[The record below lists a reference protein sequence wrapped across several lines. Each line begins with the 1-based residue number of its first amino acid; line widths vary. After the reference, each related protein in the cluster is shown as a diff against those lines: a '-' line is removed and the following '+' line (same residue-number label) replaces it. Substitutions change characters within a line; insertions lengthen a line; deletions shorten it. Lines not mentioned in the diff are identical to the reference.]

1 MKNCIEYKV
10 NEGCLTL
17 LLILENMYISEM
29 IQIPKHIYKEIET
42 LYEMLVNYIEKDYKY
57 INAENIEFVR
67 KIFINKEK

>member
-29 IQIPKHIYKEIET
+29 IRVPKHIYKEIEI

-57 INAENIEFVR
+57 INAENIELVR
-67 KIFINKEK
+67 KIFINSEK